1 MKGGNIVA
9 LQALR
14 NIFEQNAEIF
24 NIDFLFVSDE
34 ETGSDDSK
42 KSQNQLQITMI
53 IVLFLKQQVKN
64 MKF

>member
-53 IVLFLKQQVKN
+53 IVLFLKQQVKI
-64 MKF
+64 